1 MSLSLL
7 FLSIYPSLSLSNVP
21 SGASTTH
28 IFASNLSGS
37 KSQKVF
43 EAKKKNHAKL
53 VTPEWAIECAKKGG
67 KVCESRFMVRIGD
80 EVRFSTLLSLFLSG
94 LIVLLADPRI
104 DLRPLHPPS
113 SSTLSPFLSYA
124 LTRLDTLFLLVLLI
138 SLSTTRLDLDLLR
151 FLLRL
156 LPSALSSPSS
166 TTPNTSLEN
175 SRLRHLPPPC
185 AIGRCESRQP
195 SFVEEGEEEK
205 DDRDG
210 AGVASEEEEGGG
222 GGCFGQLGR

>member
-113 SSTLSPFLSYA
+113 SSTLSPFLPYTLS
-124 LTRLDTLFLLVLLI
+124 RLDTLFFLILLI
-138 SLSTTRLDLDLLR
+138 SLTTTRLDLSLLR

-156 LPSALSSPSS
+156 LPSALFSPSS
-166 TTPNTSLEN
+166 AAPSTSLED
-175 SRLRHLPPPC
+175 SRLRHHSPSR
-185 AIGRCESRQP
+185 AIRGCESRPP
-195 SFVEEGEEEK
+195 SFAEEGEEEA

-210 AGVASEEEEGGG
+210 ARVASEEEEGGRG
-222 GGCFGQLGR
+222 GQPG